1 MDEPEIEGGVS
12 GAMAL
17 CDNCARLKK
26 LTAEGKVPL
35 HYLAM
40 PVSNRAI
47 HSVQERAARV
57 RRRCP
62 GSGQPPRRGER

>member
-1 MDEPEIEGGVS
+1 MS

-17 CDNCARLKK
+17 CDACARLKK
-26 LTAEGKVPL
+26 LTAHGKVPI
-35 HYLAM
+35 HYLAL

-47 HSVQERAARV
+47 HTVGARRV

-62 GSGQPPRRGER
+62 GSGRPPRKRESNE